1 MIKIKHILFLVG
13 IILSTAASFAQ
24 VSMVEDIRW
33 SVPTVLP
40 AAPGEVDQLGLAGVG
55 GGVHNNALL
64 IAGGANFPDLMPW
77 HGGIKKYWNHI
88 YVLLKD
94 GGQEY
99 QWSDR
104 TFELPNPLAYSA
116 SATTDNGIML
126 IGGENEDGIQSS
138 VYLLR
143 WDLSR
148 QEVIT
153 LPMPQ
158 LPLPLTNATAAVID
172 NRVYLAGGE
181 TEGGTSNGFY
191 SLDLSAPTAWERLP
205 DLPLAVSHAVSIS
218 QSNGE
223 YPCFY
228 LIGGRAQSPSGVSEL
243 FGTTFRFDPRKNQW
257 DQLSD
262 ISDRN
267 GNATTLSAATGV
279 ASGANYILLFGGD
292 KGEIF
297 SQIQRLDVA
306 IAEATDEEEKQIHQA
321 EKLQLVESHP
331 GFSKNIY
338 LYNTVTDSWTIADK
352 LPSSPVTTF
361 ATQWGNDLLIPSG
374 EIQPGVRTPDI
385 LKGYM
390 EPQHYF
396 AWQDYLVIVLY
407 LLMMIGVGLWTSK
420 NQLTTDDYFKGGQR
434 IPGWA
439 AGLSIYGTQLSAITF
454 MAIPAKAYATDWSYF
469 ILQLTII
476 MVIPIITNYFIPF
489 YRNLQITSAY
499 EYLEE
504 RFSYLV
510 RAMASLLYI
519 MLQVGR
525 LAIVL
530 LLPSLA
536 LTLVTGINVNI
547 CILMMGL
554 VTIFYTMKGGIEAV
568 IWTDVIQVVILL
580 GGALVCMVMI
590 PLQLQDGPTEIW
602 QTVQENNKL
611 NIINLN
617 FTFTEPTLW
626 VVLLGGIAIN
636 VISYGADQT
645 VVQRYLTTKDEKSAK
660 KSMRLGAWLALPSS
674 IIFFSIGTL
683 LYLFFKENP
692 DKVNYQLQSQDAIFP
707 WYIVTELPAGVT
719 GLLIAAVFAAAMG
732 SLSSSLNSISTA
744 VITDFYRRFTAKTE
758 KNYLA
763 TAQLLTLFMGLI
775 GTGLALVM
783 AGWGIASLWDQFN
796 IILGLFTGGLGGVF
810 VLGIF
815 TKKANTGGAV
825 AGLLIS
831 GVTQYYISSYTDIH
845 LLMYAF
851 MGLVSCVVF
860 GYLFSLLFG
869 LSKKEIEGLTVYD
882 QDNEHR

>member
-1 MIKIKHILFLVG
+1 MRKIKHILILVG
-13 IILSTAASFAQ
+13 IVLSPVVSFGQNAA
-24 VSMVEDIRW
+24 VEGIHW
-33 SVPTVLP
+33 SVPTALP
-40 AAPGEVDQLGLAGVG
+40 AAPGEVEQIGLAGVA

-77 HGGIKKYWNHI
+77 HGGVKKYWNHI
-88 YVLLKD
+88 YVLFKVGEQD
-94 GGQEY
+94 Y

-104 TFELPNPLAYSA
+104 TFELPHPLAYSA
-116 SATTDNGIML
+116 SATTDNGILL

-143 WDLSR
+143 WDIVSE
-148 QEVIT
+148 EVII

-172 NRVYLAGGE
+172 SKVYLAGGE
-181 TEGGTSNGFY
+181 TKGGTSNGFY
-191 SLDLSAPTAWERLP
+191 ALDLSAPVSWERLP
-205 DLPLAVSHAVSIS
+205 DLPVGVSHAVGIA

-228 LIGGRAQSPSGVSEL
+228 LIGGRAQSPSGISEL
-243 FGTTFRFDPRKNQW
+243 YGTTYRFDPRKNHW

-262 ISDRN
+262 LSASV
-267 GNATTLSAATGV
+267 GNTTALSAATGV
-279 ASGANYILLFGGD
+279 ASGANYILVIGGD

-297 SQIQRLDVA
+297 SEIQRLDVA
-306 IAEATDEEEKQIHQA
+306 IAETTDEEKKQSLET

-331 GFSKNIY
+331 GFSKDIY
-338 LYNTVTDSWTIADK
+338 LYNTVTDTWTITDT
-352 LPSSPVTTF
+352 LPFSHVTTF
-361 ATQWGNDLLIPSG
+361 ATLWGNDLLIPSG

-385 LKGYM
+385 LNGYM

-396 AWQDYLVIVLY
+396 AWQDYAVVILY

-469 ILQLTII
+469 ILQMTII

-580 GGALVCMVMI
+580 GGALVCLVMI
-590 PLQLQDGPTEIW
+590 PLQLQGGPAEVW
-602 QTVQENNKL
+602 QTIEENNKL

-617 FTFTEPTLW
+617 FTFSEPTLW
-626 VVLLGGIAIN
+626 VVLVGGIAIN

-645 VVQRYLTTKDEKSAK
+645 VVQRFLTTKYEKSAK
-660 KSMRLGAWLALPSS
+660 KSMRLGAWLAFPSS

-719 GLLIAAVFAAAMG
+719 GLLIAAIFAAAMG
-732 SLSSSLNSISTA
+732 TLSSCLNSVSTA
-744 VITDFYRRFTAKTE
+744 IITDFYRRFTAKTE
-758 KNYLA
+758 KNYLN
-763 TAQLLTLFMGLI
+763 TAQFLTLFIGLI
-775 GTGLALVM
+775 GTALALAM

-815 TKKANTGGAV
+815 TKKANAVGAA

-831 GVTQYYISSYTDIH
+831 GGTQYYISSYTNIH

-869 LSKKEIEGLTVYD
+869 SSKKEIGGLTVYK
-882 QDNEHR
+882 

>member
-1 MIKIKHILFLVG
+1 MMKKKHVLTLVWT
-13 IILSTAASFAQ
+13 ILSTIAAFGQEA
-24 VSMVEDIRW
+24 VVEGIHW

-40 AAPGEVDQLGLAGVG
+40 TAPGEADQLGLAGVG

-116 SATTDNGIML
+116 SATTDNGILL
-126 IGGENEDGIQSS
+126 IDGENEDGIQSS

-143 WDLSR
+143 WDLSK

-172 NRVYLAGGE
+172 NRVYLARGE

-205 DLPLAVSHAVSIS
+205 DLPLAVSHAVGIS

-228 LIGGRAQSPSGVSEL
+228 LIGGRAQSPSGISEL
-243 FGTTFRFDPRKNQW
+243 YGTTFRFDPRKNTW
-257 DQLSD
+257 DQLSG
-262 ISDRN
+262 ISDGVEN
-267 GNATTLSAATGV
+267 MATLSAATAV
-279 ASGANYILLFGGD
+279 TSGANYILLFGGD
-292 KGEIF
+292 SGDIF
-297 SQIQRLDVA
+297 TQIQQVDVA
-306 IAEATDEEEKQIHQA
+306 ITHAEGEEEKQRLHT
-321 EKLQLVESHP
+321 EKLKLVESHP
-331 GFSKNIY
+331 GFSKDVY
-338 LYNTVTDSWTIADK
+338 LYNTVTDTWTVTDT
-352 LPSSPVTTF
+352 LPSSHVTTF
-361 ATQWGNDLLIPSG
+361 AAQWGNDLLIPSG

-385 LKGYM
+385 LKGHM

-396 AWQDYLVIVLY
+396 AWQDYLVVVLY
-407 LLMMIGVGLWTSK
+407 LLMMIKVGLWTSK

-499 EYLEE
+499 EYLEK
-504 RFSYLV
+504 RFSYIV

-568 IWTDVIQVVILL
+568 IWTDVVQVVILL
-580 GGALVCMVMI
+580 GGALVCLVMI
-590 PLQLQDGPTEIW
+590 PLQLESGPTEIW
-602 QTVQENNKL
+602 QTIQDNNKL
-611 NIINLN
+611 NIINMN

-636 VISYGADQT
+636 VITYGADQT
-645 VVQRYLTTKDEKSAK
+645 VVQRYLTTQDEESSK
-660 KSMRLGAWLALPSS
+660 KSMRLGAWLALPSA
-674 IIFFSIGTL
+674 IIFFSIGTM
-683 LYLFFKENP
+683 LYLFYKENP
-692 DKVNYQLQSQDAIFP
+692 DKVNFQLQSQDAIFP

-719 GLLIAAVFAAAMG
+719 GLLIIAVFAAAMS
-732 SLSSSLNSISTA
+732 SLSSSLNSMSTA
-744 VITDFYRRFTAKTE
+744 IITDFYRRF
-758 KNYLA
+758 
-763 TAQLLTLFMGLI
+763 
-775 GTGLALVM
+775 
-783 AGWGIASLWDQFN
+783 
-796 IILGLFTGGLGGVF
+796 
-810 VLGIF
+810 
-815 TKKANTGGAV
+815 AV
-825 AGLLIS
+825 RPKRPIWLQPS
-831 GVTQYYISSYTDIH
+831 
-845 LLMYAF
+845 
-851 MGLVSCVVF
+851 
-860 GYLFSLLFG
+860 FSPCF
-869 LSKKEIEGLTVYD
+869 SA
-882 QDNEHR
+882 